1 MGADRGP
8 FVDDSISF
16 SWGRDTIIDKAKER
30 ETNEIVNSAFLETA
44 PLARCY
50 STARDRWRQRPAGFL
65 FFPPFLVPLSFFLSF
80 YVSGVCLFFLFY
92 IPALLFSPHLHI
104 CCVEALLF
112 SLTGFHWVLEV
123 FIELY
128 RVLLGFR
135 RFHRV
140 LMGFTGFYWVLP
152 GFTGFYIV
160 LLGFQQDG
168 RPHCI
173 FVAWRFICF
182 PSISSSHI
190 NCGWLLGI
198 CSNLVSINDLSII
211 GPSSVFT
218 VFTDIS
224 STSPTGTP
232 CSAVGKKGEKG
243 K

>member
-1 MGADRGP
+1 MHVVTRLQEIDGDSDRP
-8 FVDDSISF
+8 DS
-16 SWGRDTIIDKAKER
+16 
-30 ETNEIVNSAFLETA
+30 
-44 PLARCY
+44 Y
-50 STARDRWRQRPAGFL
+50 
-65 FFPPFLVPLSFFLSF
+65 FFPLSSSLFLSFFLSF

-140 LMGFTGFYWVLP
+140 LMGFTGFYWVLLGFTGFYWVLP

-190 NCGWLLGI
+190 NCG
-198 CSNLVSINDLSII
+198 
-211 GPSSVFT
+211 
-218 VFTDIS
+218 
-224 STSPTGTP
+224 
-232 CSAVGKKGEKG
+232 
-243 K
+243 